1 MKILFKEQQKKIA
14 ERDEDD
20 VELLALAMKLNVPV
34 WSNDSDFKDSGVEVQ
49 TTAKLLKILKA

>member
-1 MKILFKEQQKKIA
+1 MS

-34 WSNDSDFKDSGVEVQ
+34 WSNDGYFKDSGVELY
-49 TTAKLLKILKA
+49 TTARLLSILKA